1 MEIGYFFQ
9 YDLVHY
15 YIYIYIYIY
24 MRKILSNTKEKLAG
38 GHLRP
43 RVSDIGGRNVRNQ
56 ISISLIKSENYL
68 KQNKGIIPPKV
79 IQNIENK
86 TNILPWVA
94 LKEI

>member
-1 MEIGYFFQ
+1 
-9 YDLVHY
+9 
-15 YIYIYIYIY
+15 
-24 MRKILSNTKEKLAG
+24 MRKILSHTKEKLAG

-43 RVSDIGGRNVRNQ
+43 RVSDIGGRKLSRNQ
-56 ISISLIKSENYL
+56 ISIPLMKSENYL

-86 TNILPWVA
+86 ANILPWVA